1 MRVLRDIPRIYV
13 LMFGFV
19 LIVVLIMF
27 WYSSMFHRGGD
38 TTGLNEAILSG
49 AVSEVDQASRI
60 YEGALLL
67 ANTFEPTVWTD
78 IEAQYPEGSIV
89 QFDYMFDTSDTRF
102 GAVENETVSSPSYKI
117 GSSVATDLPRA
128 DHVTYM
134 IGRPIESVRVKIR
147 EAGETAGEWTYV
159 STVTVDAASKNE

>member
-1 MRVLRDIPRIYV
+1 MLRDIPRIYMM
-13 LMFGFV
+13 MFGFV
-19 LIVVLIMF
+19 AIIVIIMF

-38 TTGLNEAILSG
+38 TTALNESILSS

-60 YEGALLL
+60 YEGVLLL

-78 IEAQYPEGSIV
+78 IESNYPEGSLV
-89 QFDYMFDTSDTRF
+89 QFDYMFDVTDTRF
-102 GAVENETVSSPSYKI
+102 GAIENETVSSPSYKI
-117 GSSVATDLPRA
+117 GSSVATDVPRA

-159 STVTVDAASKNE
+159 STVTVDSASRD